1 MKQIKMHLEVIPS
14 TNYISLMQP
23 LTNNNGVIV
32 TDELGRLI
40 SPDRAHLTRYGAIYI
55 GREIVMMSR
64 LGMNLQPLA
73 LNE

>member
-1 MKQIKMHLEVIPS
+1 MESDMNASEVIPPE
-14 TNYISLMQP
+14 NYISLMQS
-23 LTNNNGVIV
+23 LTNNEGVIV

-40 SPDRAHLTRYGAIYI
+40 SPDRAHLTRYGAIYS

-64 LGMNLQPLA
+64 LGITLRHLA